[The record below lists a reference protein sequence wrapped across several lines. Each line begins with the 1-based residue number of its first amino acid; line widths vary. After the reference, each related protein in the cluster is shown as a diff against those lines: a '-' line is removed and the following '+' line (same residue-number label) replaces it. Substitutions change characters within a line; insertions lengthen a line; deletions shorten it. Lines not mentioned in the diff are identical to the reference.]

1 MDALRVRGPHIRT
14 QVGEAWMD
22 SGLDRSELF
31 LSTKLSVDSYGTME
45 AAVQLEYQLDALQ
58 VPSPLRAH
66 S

>member
-1 MDALRVRGPHIRT
+1 
-14 QVGEAWMD
+14 MD